1 MASFLASTQSAVDL
15 RKKGA
20 SSGGHGTSAATA
32 KSDDR
37 LTRRAGDQAAKVND
51 EIAWKE

>member
-1 MASFLASTQSAVDL
+1 MASFLATTQSAVDL

-20 SSGGHGTSAATA
+20 SSGGSGANAATA

-37 LTRRAGDQAAKVND
+37 LTRRAGDQAAKVR
-51 EIAWKE
+51 ES